1 MSARG
6 EFSVIIA
13 GLVAVSGIL
22 PPTFKHSLRPTFSLP
37 RSLPFLHAK
46 EPIGWW
52 WSSDPDA
59 YAHRRAPNIALAATT
74 ATVFVLSVAMA
85 PTTSAHADLQ
95 VSTPADGE
103 SLDIAPEEIRLTFS
117 EELFEELVEI
127 SILDA
132 AGDLYST
139 IEVEQTP
146 PPGTDVIFPWP
157 TQAPPGEYSIAYR
170 VVSADGHPVTGTIS
184 FSYAATAPEP
194 STPEHARHRPTAR
207 PLRSHQLLRHHLL
220 RRHPSR
226 QHLPHP
232 LLPNLNIVKHRFIV
246 WHAPRGTRCRAS
258 RRYRYLGDHC
268 RARQRN

>member
-1 MSARG
+1 MVVGTTARTRT
-6 EFSVIIA
+6 
-13 GLVAVSGIL
+13 LVDV
-22 PPTFKHSLRPTFSLP
+22 H
-37 RSLPFLHAK
+37 
-46 EPIGWW
+46 
-52 WSSDPDA
+52 WS
-59 YAHRRAPNIALAATT
+59 IALAVTT

-85 PTTSAHADLQ
+85 PTASAHADLQ
-95 VSTPADGE
+95 VSTPEDGE
-103 SLDIAPEEIRLTFS
+103 SLEIAPEEIRLTFS

-184 FSYAATAPEP
+184 FSYAPTASEP
-194 STPEHARHRPTAR
+194 SALEPTPSDSTPSAESSTPASSAAASAPSAPPANESSTSSSTDSSSGT
-207 PLRSHQLLRHHLL
+207 PLVVLGVVLLLGVIAT
-220 RRHPSR
+220 SAI
-226 QHLPHP
+226 
-232 LLPNLNIVKHRFIV
+232 IV
-246 WHAPRGTRCRAS
+246 
-258 RRYRYLGDHC
+258 

>member
-1 MSARG
+1 M
-6 EFSVIIA
+6 
-13 GLVAVSGIL
+13 
-22 PPTFKHSLRPTFSLP
+22 
-37 RSLPFLHAK
+37 
-46 EPIGWW
+46 
-52 WSSDPDA
+52 
-59 YAHRRAPNIALAATT
+59 HRNIALAATT

-95 VSTPADGE
+95 VSTPEDGE

-157 TQAPPGEYSIAYR
+157 TQAPPGDYSIAYR

-184 FSYAATAPEP
+184 FSYAATAAEP
-194 STPEHARHRPTAR
+194 STPEPSPSDTAPQPTPSDSTPSAESSTPAASPAASSPTASA
-207 PLRSHQLLRHHLL
+207 PSPSSATESSTSSSTDSSTGMTLVVLGVVLL
-220 RRHPSR
+220 
-226 QHLPHP
+226 
-232 LLPNLNIVKHRFIV
+232 
-246 WHAPRGTRCRAS
+246 
-258 RRYRYLGDHC
+258 LGVIATSAIIA

>member
-1 MSARG
+1 MVVGAAAWTRT
-6 EFSVIIA
+6 
-13 GLVAVSGIL
+13 LVDV
-22 PPTFKHSLRPTFSLP
+22 
-37 RSLPFLHAK
+37 
-46 EPIGWW
+46 
-52 WSSDPDA
+52 
-59 YAHRRAPNIALAATT
+59 HRNIALAATT

-157 TQAPPGEYSIAYR
+157 AQAPPGDYSIAYR

-184 FSYAATAPEP
+184 FSYAATASKPSP
-194 STPEHARHRPTAR
+194 SDTAPQPTPSDSTPSAESSTPAASPATESSTSSSTDSSSGTT
-207 PLRSHQLLRHHLL
+207 LVVLGVVLL
-220 RRHPSR
+220 
-226 QHLPHP
+226 
-232 LLPNLNIVKHRFIV
+232 
-246 WHAPRGTRCRAS
+246 
-258 RRYRYLGDHC
+258 LGVIATSAIIA

>member
-1 MSARG
+1 VVGAAAWTRT
-6 EFSVIIA
+6 
-13 GLVAVSGIL
+13 LVDV
-22 PPTFKHSLRPTFSLP
+22 
-37 RSLPFLHAK
+37 
-46 EPIGWW
+46 
-52 WSSDPDA
+52 
-59 YAHRRAPNIALAATT
+59 HRNIALAATT

-157 TQAPPGEYSIAYR
+157 AQAPPGEYSIAYR

-184 FSYAATAPEP
+184 FSYAAAAPEP
-194 STPEHARHRPTAR
+194 STPEPTPSDSTPSTESSTPTAS
-207 PLRSHQLLRHHLL
+207 PAASSPSASAPSPSSATESSTSSSTDSSTGMTLVVLGVVLL
-220 RRHPSR
+220 
-226 QHLPHP
+226 
-232 LLPNLNIVKHRFIV
+232 
-246 WHAPRGTRCRAS
+246 
-258 RRYRYLGDHC
+258 LGVIATSAIIA

>member
-1 MSARG
+1 MVGATTWTRT
-6 EFSVIIA
+6 
-13 GLVAVSGIL
+13 LVDVN
-22 PPTFKHSLRPTFSLP
+22 R
-37 RSLPFLHAK
+37 
-46 EPIGWW
+46 
-52 WSSDPDA
+52 
-59 YAHRRAPNIALAATT
+59 NIALAATT
-74 ATVFVLSVAMA
+74 AMLFLLSVLMA
-85 PTTSAHADLQ
+85 PTASTHADLQ
-95 VSTPADGE
+95 VSTPEDGE
-103 SLDIAPEEIRLTFS
+103 SLEIAPEEIRLTFS

-194 STPEHARHRPTAR
+194 STPEPTPSDSTPSTESSTPAASPAASSPTASD
-207 PLRSHQLLRHHLL
+207 PSPSSATESSTSSSTDSSSGTLLVVLGVVLL
-220 RRHPSR
+220 
-226 QHLPHP
+226 LGV
-232 LLPNLNIVKHRFIV
+232 I
-246 WHAPRGTRCRAS
+246 AAS
-258 RRYRYLGDHC
+258 AVIF

>member
-1 MSARG
+1 MVVGAAAWTRT
-6 EFSVIIA
+6 
-13 GLVAVSGIL
+13 LVDV
-22 PPTFKHSLRPTFSLP
+22 
-37 RSLPFLHAK
+37 
-46 EPIGWW
+46 
-52 WSSDPDA
+52 
-59 YAHRRAPNIALAATT
+59 HRNIALTVTT

-95 VSTPADGE
+95 VSTPEDGE
-103 SLDIAPEEIRLTFS
+103 SLEIAPEEIRLTFS

-194 STPEHARHRPTAR
+194 STPEPAPSDSTPSAESSTPATSPAASSPIAPAPSSSSATESSTSSSTDSSSGT
-207 PLRSHQLLRHHLL
+207 PLVILGVVLLLGVIAT
-220 RRHPSR
+220 SAI
-226 QHLPHP
+226 
-232 LLPNLNIVKHRFIV
+232 IV
-246 WHAPRGTRCRAS
+246 
-258 RRYRYLGDHC
+258 
-268 RARQRN
+268 RARRRN

>member
-1 MSARG
+1 
-6 EFSVIIA
+6 
-13 GLVAVSGIL
+13 
-22 PPTFKHSLRPTFSLP
+22 
-37 RSLPFLHAK
+37 
-46 EPIGWW
+46 
-52 WSSDPDA
+52 
-59 YAHRRAPNIALAATT
+59 
-74 ATVFVLSVAMA
+74 MA

-127 SILDA
+127 SILNA

-157 TQAPPGEYSIAYR
+157 AQAPPGDYSIAYR

-184 FSYAATAPEP
+184 FSYAATAAEP
-194 STPEHARHRPTAR
+194 STPEPSPSDTAPQPTPSDSTPSAESST
-207 PLRSHQLLRHHLL
+207 PAVSPATSAPSPSSATESSTSSSTDSSSGTTLVVLGVVLL
-220 RRHPSR
+220 
-226 QHLPHP
+226 
-232 LLPNLNIVKHRFIV
+232 
-246 WHAPRGTRCRAS
+246 
-258 RRYRYLGDHC
+258 LGVIATSAIIA

>member
-1 MSARG
+1 MVVGTTARTRT
-6 EFSVIIA
+6 
-13 GLVAVSGIL
+13 LVDV
-22 PPTFKHSLRPTFSLP
+22 H
-37 RSLPFLHAK
+37 
-46 EPIGWW
+46 
-52 WSSDPDA
+52 WS
-59 YAHRRAPNIALAATT
+59 IALAVTT
-74 ATVFVLSVAMA
+74 ATVFVLSVVMA
-85 PTTSAHADLQ
+85 PTASAHADLQ
-95 VSTPADGE
+95 VSTPEDGE
-103 SLDIAPEEIRLTFS
+103 SLEIAPEEIRLTFS

-194 STPEHARHRPTAR
+194 TPSDSTPSTQSSTPPPSPAASSPTASTPSPSSATESSTSSSTDSSSGT
-207 PLRSHQLLRHHLL
+207 PLVVLGVVLLLGVIAT
-220 RRHPSR
+220 SAI
-226 QHLPHP
+226 
-232 LLPNLNIVKHRFIV
+232 IV
-246 WHAPRGTRCRAS
+246 
-258 RRYRYLGDHC
+258 

>member
-1 MSARG
+1 MVGAAAWTRT
-6 EFSVIIA
+6 
-13 GLVAVSGIL
+13 LVDV
-22 PPTFKHSLRPTFSLP
+22 
-37 RSLPFLHAK
+37 
-46 EPIGWW
+46 
-52 WSSDPDA
+52 
-59 YAHRRAPNIALAATT
+59 HRNIALAATT

-103 SLDIAPEEIRLTFS
+103 SLEIAPEEIRLTFS

-184 FSYAATAPEP
+184 FSYAATAVEP
-194 STPEHARHRPTAR
+194 STPEPSPSDSTPSAESSTPAASPAASSPTASA
-207 PLRSHQLLRHHLL
+207 PSPSSATESSTSSSTDSSSGTTLVVLGVVLL
-220 RRHPSR
+220 
-226 QHLPHP
+226 
-232 LLPNLNIVKHRFIV
+232 
-246 WHAPRGTRCRAS
+246 
-258 RRYRYLGDHC
+258 LGVIATSAIIA

>member
-1 MSARG
+1 VVGATTWTRT
-6 EFSVIIA
+6 
-13 GLVAVSGIL
+13 LVDVN
-22 PPTFKHSLRPTFSLP
+22 R
-37 RSLPFLHAK
+37 
-46 EPIGWW
+46 
-52 WSSDPDA
+52 
-59 YAHRRAPNIALAATT
+59 NIALAATT
-74 ATVFVLSVAMA
+74 AMLFLLSVLMA
-85 PTTSAHADLQ
+85 PTASTHADLQ
-95 VSTPADGE
+95 VSTPEDGE
-103 SLDIAPEEIRLTFS
+103 SLEIAPEEIRLTFS

-194 STPEHARHRPTAR
+194 STPEPTPSDSTPSTESSTPAASPAASSPTASA
-207 PLRSHQLLRHHLL
+207 PSPASATESSTSSSTDSSSGTTLVVLGVVLL
-220 RRHPSR
+220 
-226 QHLPHP
+226 
-232 LLPNLNIVKHRFIV
+232 
-246 WHAPRGTRCRAS
+246 
-258 RRYRYLGDHC
+258 LGVIATSAIIA